1 MNNSSPVS
9 LKNLA
14 ERILSNSV
22 QLGFHI
28 AAAESLTGGL
38 LADAFVSVPGAS
50 RVFCGS
56 AVTYDIHAKAK
67 ILGVDAH
74 LLQTE
79 GAVFKDVAM
88 QMAVG
93 ASHIYRGAGWEYE
106 DDSSADSLVDSSFP
120 IIGLSTTG
128 VAGPGPDGSKPAGL
142 VYVGVLLPESFN
154 LRDLILQKSSE
165 LLDLD
170 CVRNMWDYTSK
181 KDVVLVFELNLEG
194 SREQVRKSTVHNLL
208 KILDYLLSVFE

>member
-1 MNNSSPVS
+1 MNNSFPVS

-106 DDSSADSLVDSSFP
+106 DDSSADSSVDSSFP

-170 CVRNMWDYTSK
+170 CVSNMWDYISK

-194 SREQVRKSTVHNLL
+194 SREQVRKATVHNLL